1 MKNVNQAKAF
11 VALLLM
17 VFFAFNLSAQSGLA
31 KTEPPAKTA
40 ATSES
45 DCGFM
50 ICTGCECKLDFC
62 PCASS
67 LGTTEQQR
75 KNILRYESLLRS
87 YDSDVTTKTANDIAL
102 IRIAIQNNDLV
113 LFKSAFEG
121 YQKNV
126 TMLSQEEKTSI
137 QTWGAATHIAV
148 SVEAK
153 E

>member
-1 MKNVNQAKAF
+1 MKNVNKAKAF

-17 VFFAFNLSAQSGLA
+17 VFFTFNLSAQSGLA
-31 KTEPPAKTA
+31 QTAKAAKTA
-40 ATSES
+40 AVEG
-45 DCGFM
+45 DCDFM
-50 ICTGCECKLDFC
+50 LCTGCECKLNFC
-62 PCASS
+62 PCAST
-67 LGTTEQQR
+67 LETTEQQR

-113 LFKSAFEG
+113 LYKTAFEG
-121 YQKNV
+121 YQKNA

-137 QTWGAATHIAV
+137 QVWGEATHIAV
-148 SVEAK
+148 SVESK

>member
-1 MKNVNQAKAF
+1 MKNVNKAKAF

-17 VFFAFNLSAQSGLA
+17 VFFTFNLSAQSGLA
-31 KTEPPAKTA
+31 QTAKAAKTA
-40 ATSES
+40 AVEG
-45 DCGFM
+45 DCDFM
-50 ICTGCECKLDFC
+50 LCTGCECKLNFC
-62 PCASS
+62 PCAST
-67 LGTTEQQR
+67 LETTEQQR

-113 LFKSAFEG
+113 LYKTAFEG

-126 TMLSQEEKTSI
+126 AMLSQEEKTSI
-137 QTWGAATHIAV
+137 QVWGAATHIGV
-148 SVEAK
+148 SVESK